1 MNVRVRL
8 FAAARQ
14 AAGRD
19 SLALE
24 LPERATIAQLRRRLA
39 EEVPELANWI
49 GQMMFAVDKE
59 YAADGSEIPPEADV
73 ACIPP
78 VSGG

>member
-8 FAAARQ
+8 FAAARA

-19 SLALE
+19 RLE
-24 LPERATIAQLRRRLA
+24 LRLPEGTTIGQLRRRLA
-39 EEVPELANWI
+39 VEIPQLSGLIEQA
-49 GQMMFAVDKE
+49 MFAVDTE
-59 YAADGSEIPPEADV
+59 YAGDGDEIPPNADV

>member
-1 MNVRVRL
+1 MRVRVRL

-14 AAGRD
+14 SVGRD
-19 SLALE
+19 SVDVA
-24 LPERATIAQLRRRLA
+24 LPEGATIAELRRQLGSRFPQLSGWLA
-39 EEVPELANWI
+39 HVT
-49 GQMMFAVDKE
+49 FALDAQ
-59 YAADGSEIPPEADV
+59 YADDQATIPPEADV

>member
-1 MNVRVRL
+1 MTVRVRL

-14 AAGRD
+14 VAAAEQID
-19 SLALE
+19 LALAE
-24 LPERATIAQLRRRLA
+24 GATIADLRRALLA
-39 EEVPELANWI
+39 ECPALAELLPHAA
-49 GQMMFAVDKE
+49 FAVDE
-59 YAADGSEIPPEADV
+59 NYANDATLLTAASDV